1 LYDLLFGYNRIPLG
15 GNSSDE
21 KLKVKLYNAMESDK
35 DLNSGKG
42 LDKGKGIDR
51 GSSEGDTESRPL
63 DKDVDR
69 AEDPTYDGNKAKSV
83 SRLTLGPGSA
93 VEPYMAN

>member
-1 LYDLLFGYNRIPLG
+1 MTLG
-15 GNSSDE
+15 DNSSYKE
-21 KLKVKLYNAMESDK
+21 LKVKLYNTMDSDK
-35 DLNSGKG
+35 ALNTGKG

-51 GSSEGDTESRPL
+51 GSSDNNKSFETEADTEAMPL
-63 DKDVDR
+63 DKDRR
-69 AEDPTYDGNKAKSV
+69 ADPTYVENKGKSV